1 MNKSKLISRIA
12 VASAAALCLLPSG
25 AEAQTDHGAENTL
38 RIMSYNI
45 LNGKQ
50 IDGKTFNYERQISVI
65 RGMNADLVTLDEVDS
80 ITERSKGHFVLR
92 EYAAA
97 LGMHHFYSPTIDF
110 QGGKYGIGML
120 AKKFP
125 QRITRIAL
133 PGREEKRTLIIAEY
147 PEYIFASTHFSLTP
161 ADQLKSIAI
170 LRSEAAK
177 HNKPFFVAGDMNF
190 TPESEAGK
198 LLSKY
203 FTLLTDPK
211 QPTFPADAP
220 KAKKNERS

>member
-1 MNKSKLISRIA
+1 MNKSKLILRIA

-50 IDGKTFNYERQISVI
+50 IDGKTFNFERQISVI

-110 QGGKYGIGML
+110 QGGKYGM
-120 AKKFP
+120 
-125 QRITRIAL
+125 
-133 PGREEKRTLIIAEY
+133 
-147 PEYIFASTHFSLTP
+147 
-161 ADQLKSIAI
+161 
-170 LRSEAAK
+170 
-177 HNKPFFVAGDMNF
+177 
-190 TPESEAGK
+190 
-198 LLSKY
+198 
-203 FTLLTDPK
+203 
-211 QPTFPADAP
+211 
-220 KAKKNERS
+220 

>member
-50 IDGKTFNYERQISVI
+50 IDGKTFNYERQISVV

-110 QGGKYGIGML
+110 QVNKRKLSANGK
-120 AKKFP
+120 
-125 QRITRIAL
+125 
-133 PGREEKRTLIIAEY
+133 
-147 PEYIFASTHFSLTP
+147 THFHALQTRKAHS
-161 ADQLKSIAI
+161 
-170 LRSEAAK
+170 
-177 HNKPFFVAGDMNF
+177 GDY
-190 TPESEAGK
+190 SYLCA
-198 LLSKY
+198 
-203 FTLLTDPK
+203 
-211 QPTFPADAP
+211 
-220 KAKKNERS
+220 